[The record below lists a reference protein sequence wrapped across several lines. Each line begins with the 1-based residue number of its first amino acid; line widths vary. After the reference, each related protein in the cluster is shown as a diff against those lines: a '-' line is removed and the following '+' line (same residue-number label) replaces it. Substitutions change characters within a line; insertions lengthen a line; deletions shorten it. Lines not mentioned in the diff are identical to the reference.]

1 MRAVKDLKVCA
12 NDKGVK
18 SALKSLDFRARRA
31 LRKPPMHSLRG
42 GSVAL
47 SAYKKTQ
54 KTPALY
60 IHLLGS
66 GRKRPVS
73 RERKI
78 PVTLART
85 RTFPPLLPFF
95 PSAARSLRNCN
106 ERKERRCR
114 RPYGSYRGS
123 SPKSALDREIP
134 RNLSGTRGKFRGS
147 FATRLRIAIGAR
159 NGGSKVFGLS
169 FDYSASSGSL
179 SVELTELTA
188 LRALVCARCACRKVI
203 TQHSSKVY
211 TRGTC
216 NCEYNRAGLN
226 SALKRM
232 LCRT

>member
-1 MRAVKDLKVCA
+1 MRAVRDLKVSA

-78 PVTLART
+78 LVTLART

-169 FDYSASSGSL
+169 FDYSARAAGRSRSSLQSL
-179 SVELTELTA
+179 QHYARS
-188 LRALVCARCACRKVI
+188 CARGVRVGK
-203 TQHSSKVY
+203 
-211 TRGTC
+211 
-216 NCEYNRAGLN
+216 
-226 SALKRM
+226 
-232 LCRT
+232 